1 MRQDR
6 PIVQNPSTT
15 TNLEM
20 PCMKYPTL
28 VAAFFL
34 TSLSLGVANAEEW
47 YDHFKGL
54 PAETLETAVQNFSDY
69 NNRLAVIVAKDELTA
84 SDLAT
89 VHELTYTLENALER
103 INDELATLAELPE
116 DVHVASE
123 TADAA
128 SVVEKGRPYLDIA
141 RTVIP

>member
-34 TSLSLGVANAEEW
+34 TSLSLGVANAEER

-54 PAETLETAVQNFSDY
+54 PAETLETAVQNFSEY
-69 NNRLAVIVAKDELTA
+69 NNRLAAIVAKDELTA

-103 INDELATLAELPE
+103 ISGELAVLADLLEE
-116 DVHVASE
+116 VHVASE
-123 TADAA
+123 AADAA
-128 SVVEKGRPYLDIA
+128 STVETGRTYLGTA
-141 RTVIP
+141 QTVIP